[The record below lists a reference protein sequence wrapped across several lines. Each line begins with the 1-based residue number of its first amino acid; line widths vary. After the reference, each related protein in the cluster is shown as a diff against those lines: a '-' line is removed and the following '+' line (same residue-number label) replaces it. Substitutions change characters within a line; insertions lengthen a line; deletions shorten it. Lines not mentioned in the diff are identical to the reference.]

1 MPILYSLIRS
11 KRRTI
16 AIQIDTFGDV
26 IVRSPLRTSISYI
39 ENFLHQKDD
48 WVKKNQMKQR
58 EKNPKK
64 ILSESEIVD
73 QKKILKNYIIPRVY
87 ELWEWKN
94 LPKITSIKIT
104 KSESRWGSC
113 SARNWLCFSYRLA
126 EYLHSPF
133 LDAIIIHEIAHLREK
148 NHQKPFWD
156 LVNSWMPEYKEC
168 IKDTEIQYDI

>member
-1 MPILYSLIRS
+1 MPISYSLIRS

-39 ENFLHQKDD
+39 ENFLLQKDD
-48 WVKKNQMKQR
+48 WIKKNQMKQR

-87 ELWEWKN
+87 ELWE
-94 LPKITSIKIT
+94 
-104 KSESRWGSC
+104 
-113 SARNWLCFSYRLA
+113 
-126 EYLHSPF
+126 
-133 LDAIIIHEIAHLREK
+133 
-148 NHQKPFWD
+148 
-156 LVNSWMPEYKEC
+156 
-168 IKDTEIQYDI
+168 